1 MELTRITRDNIRY
14 FQAFLPEE
22 PEEPTMFRLGM
33 IEDETPCAAAVVRI
47 KEKKGVKV
55 AEITWLFTAPEYRE
69 LGAAHDLLEEMKDIV
84 KGSEVKEIHASFF
97 ENNEGIEG
105 FLKAENFEMED
116 RDKICAIRMS
126 ELEKLPGV
134 QKLRALKYPERVENI
149 GKLLVKDKNL
159 LKMFLFNTTGSGDY
173 MDKNED
179 KLSIAAFEADK
190 PVGVVITNITGEDDL
205 SIDLIYN
212 TSSPS
217 YMAGLLNQFVSA
229 VEAADR
235 MGNRIYFVAANEK
248 IEAFLHYLTGDEKSL
263 LPSTLLR
270 RGVLKIS

>member
-1 MELTRITRDNIRY
+1 MELTRINRENIRY

-22 PEEPTMFRLGM
+22 QEEPNMIRLGM

-47 KEKKGVKV
+47 KEDADGSRA

-69 LGAAHDLLEEMKDIV
+69 LGAAHDIIEEIRDLV
-84 KGSEVKEIHASFF
+84 ADSGVKEIRVSFF
-97 ENNEGIEG
+97 ENNEGMEG
-105 FLKAENFEMED
+105 FLKAEGFEIED
-116 RDKICAIRMS
+116 REKVCAIRMS

-134 QKLRALKYPERVENI
+134 QKLRALKYPQRVENLA
-149 GKLLVKDKNL
+149 KLLVKEKNL
-159 LKMFLFNTTGSGDY
+159 LKSFLFTTTGNGDY
-173 MDKNED
+173 LNKNDD
-179 KLSIAAFEADK
+179 KLSVAAFEADK
-190 PVGVVITNITGEDDL
+190 PVGVVVTNVSGEEDL

-212 TSSPS
+212 TSSPA

-248 IEAFLHYLTGDEKSL
+248 IESFLQYLTGDAESL

-270 RGVLKIS
+270 RGTLKI

>member
-1 MELTRITRDNIRY
+1 MELTRITRDNIKY
-14 FQAFLPEE
+14 FQTFLPEE
-22 PEEPTMFRLGM
+22 PEEPTMFRIGM

-47 KEKKGVKV
+47 REKQGSKS

-69 LGAAHDLLEEMKDIV
+69 LGAAHDLLEEIKEIV
-84 KGSEVKEIHASFF
+84 AGSEVKEIYASFF

-105 FLKAENFEMED
+105 FLKAEGFEMED
-116 RDKICAIRMS
+116 RERVCAIRMS
-126 ELEKLPGV
+126 ELEELPGV
-134 QKLRALKYPERVENI
+134 QRLRALKYPERVENL
-149 GKLLVKDKNL
+149 GNLLVKEKNL
-159 LKMFLFNTTGSGDY
+159 LKMFLYNTTGSGDY
-173 MDKNED
+173 LDKNED
-179 KLSIAAFEADK
+179 ILSVAAFEANK
-190 PVGVVITNITGEDDL
+190 PVGVVITNITGAEDL

-248 IEAFLHYLTGDEKSL
+248 IEAFLQYLTGDAKSL

-270 RGVLKIS
+270 RGVLKL

>member
-1 MELTRITRDNIRY
+1 MELTRINRENIKY

-22 PEEPTMFRLGM
+22 PEEANMIRLGM

-47 KEKKGVKV
+47 KGDEEKV

-69 LGAAHDLLEEMKDIV
+69 LGAAHDLIE
-84 KGSEVKEIHASFF
+84 EVKDLIADSGVKKIYASYF

-105 FLKAENFEMED
+105 FLKAEGFTIED
-116 RDKICAIRMS
+116 REKVCAIRMS

-134 QKLRALKYPERVENI
+134 QKLRALKYPQRVENI
-149 GKLLVKDKNL
+149 AKLLVKEKNL
-159 LKMFLFNTTGSGDY
+159 LKSFIYTTTGSGDY
-173 MDKNED
+173 LNKNED

-190 PVGVVITNITGEDDL
+190 PVGVVVTNVSGDDDL

-235 MGNRIYFVAANEK
+235 MGNRIYFVAANDK
-248 IEAFLHYLTGDEKSL
+248 IETFLQYLTGDAQSL
-263 LPSTLLR
+263 LPSTLLK
-270 RGVLKIS
+270 RGTLEV